1 MLVQLREAQLSEVVD
16 LTIEQVE
23 ALRGRRS
30 SFEFELSQ
38 MK

>member
-23 ALRGRRS
+23 ALRGDGAVSNS
-30 SFEFELSQ
+30 S
-38 MK
+38 